1 LRERVAL
8 GRFNELLRKREVGAQ
23 LALTIDFDA
32 RGVRQRLPLGLR
44 RLRARDALAQR
55 LPRCRFLF
63 ASDFHT
69 LSFSDAM

>member
-1 LRERVAL
+1 M
-8 GRFNELLRKREVGAQ
+8 
-23 LALTIDFDA
+23 TIDFDA
-32 RGVRQRLPLGLR
+32 RRVRQRLPLGLR
-44 RLRARDALAQR
+44 RLGARDALPER